1 MNHFS
6 HKILW
11 RLILAVLFSI
21 SVRTGAAFANHQV
34 DEIEASLSDAV
45 GAAVESR
52 LGDARSERDE
62 AYAYFLLAVYKHDSG
77 ARQKAEALYE
87 KLNTAEGEAF
97 LGSIEMLKARDGSG
111 GFFQLFKKKRMVQR
125 GIEKLDADVD
135 AHPDDPKVRIVR
147 AITYLGLPAL
157 FGKFEDGLADIET
170 ILRGMR
176 DGSISVPREE
186 PLFRD
191 RVSLYYY
198 AGRYYLRKGEKKKAR
213 EMFSMA
219 GESAPNNPFAVASKK
234 RLAALSSQ
242 VRSGP
247 P

>member
-1 MNHFS
+1 MNDFAY
-6 HKILW
+6 KMLLRIG
-11 RLILAVLFSI
+11 LAVLFST
-21 SVRTGAAFANHQV
+21 SVWTGAAFANHQV

-52 LGDARSERDE
+52 LGDARSQRDE

-97 LGSIEMLKARDGSG
+97 LGSIEMLKARDGAG
-111 GFFQLFKKKRMVQR
+111 GFFQMFKKKKMVQR
-125 GIEKLDADVD
+125 GIDRLDADVD
-135 AHPDDPKVRIVR
+135 AHPNDLKVRIVR

-176 DGSISVPREE
+176 EGKVSVPQEE
-186 PLFRD
+186 PFFRD

-198 AGRYYLRKGEKKKAR
+198 AGRYYLRKDEKKKAK

-219 GESAPNNPFAVASKK
+219 GESAPANPFAVASKK
-234 RLAALSSQ
+234 RLAALS
-242 VRSGP
+242 
-247 P
+247 